1 MTPALR
7 FLEKRLP
14 IPMARFSL
22 ALIYAVLLLSIVM
35 LAGSGWIEPIIYEDV
50 Q

>member
-1 MTPALR
+1 MTPTLR

-14 IPMARFSL
+14 IPMARL
-22 ALIYAVLLLSIVM
+22 VLMLIYSALVLSIVM

>member
-7 FLEKRLP
+7 FLEQRLP
-14 IPMARFSL
+14 PICARVVL
-22 ALIYAVLLLSIVM
+22 MLIYAVLLISIIM
-35 LAGSGWIEPIIYEDV
+35 LAGSGWIEPILYEDV